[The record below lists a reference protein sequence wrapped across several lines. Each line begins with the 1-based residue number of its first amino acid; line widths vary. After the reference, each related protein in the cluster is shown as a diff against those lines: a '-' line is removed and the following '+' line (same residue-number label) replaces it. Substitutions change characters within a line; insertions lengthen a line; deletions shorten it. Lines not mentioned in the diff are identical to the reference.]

1 MPEALWHHRDRSAAR
16 SHVTQAMPYRRTGQG
31 QGSALS
37 RLPEPPLDRIQPGD
51 DRGQPADELVGGHG
65 RGSNGGASLAASV
78 QQLGHLP
85 PCPVKVHPGSD
96 QDLRRDAVAL
106 ANEAEQDV
114 LGADVVG
121 AD

>member
-1 MPEALWHHRDRSAAR
+1 MLERFTDRARQVVVLAQQEARA
-16 SHVTQAMPYRRTGQG
+16 
-31 QGSALS
+31 
-37 RLPEPPLDRIQPGD
+37 
-51 DRGQPADELVGGHG
+51 
-65 RGSNGGASLAASV
+65 
-78 QQLGHLP
+78 LGHDYI
-85 PCPVKVHPGSD
+85 GSD